1 MEKQQLLRKALWH
14 WNVYCSGHSGK
25 PVNTL
30 LPEGCNLRVSKMP
43 AVVAAP
49 YRNPSLRLGQLS
61 SELKWG
67 NSRERNSK
75 QVISNSSEVAF
86 PEISHVQFLKRL
98 HITRRKFPLTIRWQL
113 LIRIDPFLLSLLLP
127 LLMLPFLFQS
137 YRTALVPNRHH
148 VMEITMLR
156 R

>member
-30 LPEGCNLRVSKMP
+30 LPEGCNLRVSKTP
-43 AVVAAP
+43 ALVAATC
-49 YRNPSLRLGQLS
+49 RNPSLRLRQLS

-67 NSRERNSK
+67 NSRERSSK
-75 QVISNSSEVAF
+75 QILSNSSEVAF
-86 PEISHVQFLKRL
+86 PEISHVQLLKWM

-113 LIRIDPFLLSLLLP
+113 LIKIHPFLSSLLLP
-127 LLMLPFLFQS
+127 LLILHFLFQS

-148 VMEITMLR
+148 AMEITWR
-156 R
+156 